1 MEADFRNGYW
11 SFLAAQG
18 RCTLTWPPDHVQR
31 MSFISVA
38 PMGSGLRE
46 TGMSLRRSLPLAIL
60 FFLVLCGYCPAFA
73 QNAGFSG
80 QILDP
85 QKAAVPD
92 AEVSVVNQKTA
103 VERGTKTNESG
114 FYLIPYLVPGRYK
127 IFVQARGFET
137 AASEEI
143 TAAAGQTIGVNFQLR
158 IGPTTELVN
167 VAASPTLMNTTD
179 ATVGT
184 VVDRQFV
191 ERLPLNGRSYQALIY
206 LAPGVQINVS
216 DQGQFAVNGQ
226 RGNANYFSVDG
237 VSGNAASWYT
247 TGQSPQAGSGSL
259 PATNIQGG
267 FNGLVSVDALQEL
280 EVLTSSFSPE
290 FGRSPG
296 AEVILVTRSGTNEYH
311 GSVYEYLRNEAFD
324 ANDWFANSFGF
335 PRAPRRLNDYG
346 GTLGGP
352 VRFPGYDGHNKT
364 FFFLSYENQRFK
376 LPLTLQSVVPSLA
389 TRQSGTGDTAQIL
402 NAFPKP
408 NGEDLGL
415 DGAAFNA
422 TDSTPT
428 HSYDISIR
436 VDHRFSDKFSVF
448 GRFNYS
454 PSASSFLGCCDLAE
468 KDTYRA
474 NLQTY
479 TVGAT
484 QVFNTRMV
492 NEILGNYTRSLGSLD
507 FTMTTFGGAAPPPNS
522 ALWPGGEVPVTGLSS
537 FQINNVGGTF
547 EIGFQAGREAA
558 NISRQYQVVDN
569 LSYLR
574 GKHQFK
580 FGADYRLLRPALTP
594 LLLSSVYFVNPTDT
608 TSGIVTM
615 NSGSTTEATLQNR
628 AAETLSYNA
637 FSAYAQDAWQASSR
651 LSLTYGARWE
661 INPSPTTVSGQ
672 KPYTACCA
680 TDLSNLT
687 LSAAGA
693 AYYSTSYHNFAP
705 RAGVAYQILQDPG
718 RQLVVRGGGGVFY
731 DLGQTG
737 AFGDNT
743 WPASNLVAAFGTPF
757 PVPAGLL
764 TFPPV
769 NPVPSPSNPAIV
781 AMADR
786 NYRLP
791 RTYEWNVTLEQSLGT
806 NQVLSVGYVGA
817 RGRDLLRSENF
828 TNPNPDYSIVELVTN
843 NGFSSYDSLQV
854 AFTRRLAHGF
864 QAYTSYTYG
873 HSIDNAS
880 SDQSNVIPAQFVKT
894 YIDKGSSDFDVRH
907 TFNAAFVYAV
917 PMPDM
922 GNAANAI
929 LHDWSVQGIFRAQ
942 SALPFDVLSANPQEV
957 TDPRFFST
965 ARANIVSG
973 QAFFLYSSSFPG
985 GKEANPEAFT
995 GLNPGQT
1002 QGDLG
1007 RNWLRGF
1014 GLTQLDFS
1022 LMRRFKIKDKAAI
1035 EFRAEAFNIFNHPN
1049 FANPNGFTNYVG
1061 APNFG
1066 QSQFMFGFG
1075 LGGGVPGLP
1084 NPLFAIGGPRD
1095 LQLALRFEF

>member
-1 MEADFRNGYW
+1 MDIAG
-11 SFLAAQG
+11 
-18 RCTLTWPPDHVQR
+18 C
-31 MSFISVA
+31 
-38 PMGSGLRE
+38 
-46 TGMSLRRSLPLAIL
+46 LPKGKLLAISG
-60 FFLVLCGYCPAFA
+60 FLVLLGNCSVFA

-92 AEVSVVNQKTA
+92 AEVNVVNQKTA
-103 VERGTKTNESG
+103 VERRTKTNESG
-114 FYLIPYLVPGRYK
+114 FYLIPYLAPGRYK

-137 AASEEI
+137 AVSEEI

-167 VAASPTLMNTTD
+167 VAASPPLMNTTD
-179 ATVGT
+179 ATVGM

-237 VSGNAASWYT
+237 VSGNVASWYLP
-247 TGQSPQAGSGSL
+247 GQSPQAGSGSL

-352 VRFPGYDGHNKT
+352 VRLPGYDGHNKT
-364 FFFLSYENQRFK
+364 FFFLSYENQSFN

-389 TRQSGTGDTAQIL
+389 ARQSATADTAQIL

-408 NGEDLGL
+408 NGDDLGL

-428 HSYDISIR
+428 HFYDISIR
-436 VDHRFSDKFSVF
+436 VDHRFNDKFSVF

-454 PSASSFLGCCDLAE
+454 PSSSSFLGFDNFAE

-484 QVFNTRMV
+484 QVFNTRAV
-492 NEILGNYTRSLGSLD
+492 NEILGNYTRSLGSLA
-507 FTMTTFGGAAPPPNS
+507 FALTTLGGAIPPPNS
-522 ALWPGGEVPVTGLSS
+522 VLWPAGEVPADGLSY
-537 FQINNVGGTF
+537 FNIYNVGGTF
-547 EIGFQAGREAA
+547 SISFVSGRAAA

-569 LSYLR
+569 LSYLH

-580 FGADYRLLRPALTP
+580 FGVDYRLVRPD
-594 LLLSSVYFVNPTDT
+594 LSPFLARNVYFVNPTDS
-608 TSGIVTM
+608 TSGIATM
-615 NSGSTTEATLQNR
+615 NSGSTTEASLQKQ
-628 AAETLSYNA
+628 AAETLSYTA
-637 FSAYAQDAWQASSR
+637 FSAYAQDAWQASPR
-651 LSLTYGARWE
+651 LSVTYGARWE
-661 INPSPTTVSGQ
+661 INPSPTTVGGQ

-680 TDLSNLT
+680 TNLANLT
-687 LSAAGA
+687 LSKLGA
-693 AYYSTSYHNFAP
+693 PYYSTSYHNFAP
-705 RAGVAYQILQDPG
+705 RLGVAFQINQNPG

-743 WPASNLVAAFGTPF
+743 WPASALITAFGTPF
-757 PVPAGLL
+757 PVPSGYL
-764 TFPPV
+764 TFSPV

-781 AMADR
+781 AMADT
-786 NYRLP
+786 NFRLP
-791 RTYEWNVTLEQSLGT
+791 RTYEWNVTLEQSFGAS
-806 NQVLSVGYVGA
+806 QIFSVAYVGA

-864 QAYTSYTYG
+864 QAYASYTYA

-880 SDQSNVIPAQFVKT
+880 SDQVGVIPAQFVKT
-894 YIDKGSSDFDVRH
+894 YMDKGSSDFDVRH
-907 TFNAAFVYAV
+907 TFNGAFVYLV
-917 PMPDM
+917 PVPNM
-922 GNAANAI
+922 GKLANTF
-929 LHDWSVQGIFRAQ
+929 LHHWSIQGIFRAQ

-965 ARANIVSG
+965 ARANIVPG
-973 QAFFLYSSSFPG
+973 QTFFLYSSSFPG
-985 GKEANPEAFT
+985 GKEANPEAFS

-1049 FANPNGFTNYVG
+1049 FSNPTGFNNYVG
-1061 APNFG
+1061 AAGFG
-1066 QSQFMFGFG
+1066 QSQYMFGFG

-1084 NPLFAIGGPRD
+1084 SPLFAIGGPRD